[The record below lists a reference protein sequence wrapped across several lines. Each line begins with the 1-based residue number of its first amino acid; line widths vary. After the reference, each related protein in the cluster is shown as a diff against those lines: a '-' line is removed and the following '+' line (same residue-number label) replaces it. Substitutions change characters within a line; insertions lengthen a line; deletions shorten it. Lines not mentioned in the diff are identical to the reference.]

1 MLIQI
6 IGAGAVGMLMASF
19 VAEAGLPIHIVTRR
33 AQQAEFLLQQGLTRR
48 NIDGTIRQFEVRA
61 STHLKNEQSVVIVA
75 VKYDQLA
82 DVLETLKSINHQ
94 IPILFAQNGLAHFE
108 QGLQL
113 PQQHIAY
120 SSVQF
125 GAQKQDD
132 TTVLHR
138 GIGPVKIAVARGP
151 VETFEAILEL
161 NNQVFPV
168 VQQFNAEQMLTEK
181 ALLNCFINPLTAI
194 LQVKNGEL
202 VTSKYAFQILQT
214 LYNELMEAFPSML
227 ETFQFEDV
235 CSLCERTA
243 MNTSSML
250 TDRLKGQKTEVDTI
264 VGAVIEKARENGH
277 MVPTLTLLYR
287 LVKAFEESGEKM

>member
-19 VAEAGLPIHIVTRR
+19 MAEAGLPIHIVTRR
-33 AQQAEFLLQQGLTRR
+33 VQQAELLLKHGLTRQ
-48 NIDGTIRQFEVRA
+48 NIDGTIQRFPVQA
-61 STHLKNEQSVVIVA
+61 STQLKNEQSVVIVA

-82 DVLETLKSINHQ
+82 GVLETLHSANLQ
-94 IPILFAQNGLAHFE
+94 IPILFVQNGLAHFE

-138 GIGPVKIAVARGP
+138 GVGPVKIAVARGQ
-151 VETFEAILEL
+151 VETFEVIHQL
-161 NNQVFPV
+161 NDQAFPI
-168 VQQFNAEQMLTEK
+168 VQQLDAEHMLTEK

-202 VTSKYAFQILQT
+202 LTNKYAFQILQT
-214 LYNELMEAFPSML
+214 LYNELMGVFPSML
-227 ETFQFEDV
+227 GTFEDV
-235 CSLCERTA
+235 CRLCERTA

-250 TDRLKGQKTEVDTI
+250 TDRLKGKKTEVDTI
-264 VGAVIEKARENGH
+264 VGAVIEKARKNGH
-277 MVPTLTLLYR
+277 TLPTLTLLYR

>member
-19 VAEAGLPIHIVTRR
+19 VAEANLPVHIVTRR
-33 AQQAEFLLQQGLTRR
+33 DQQAELLLQQGLTRQ
-48 NIDGTIRQFEVRA
+48 NMDGTMQRFSVQA
-61 STHLKNEQSVVIVA
+61 STQLINEKSVVIVA

-82 DVLETLKSINHQ
+82 DVLETLHTINYQ
-94 IPILFAQNGLAHFE
+94 IPILFVQNGLAHYE

-138 GIGPVKIAVARGP
+138 GIGPIKIAVARGQIESFK
-151 VETFEAILEL
+151 VIHQL
-161 NNQVFPV
+161 NDQVFPI
-168 VQQFNAEQMLTEK
+168 VQQFDAEHMLTEK

-202 VTSKYAFQILQT
+202 VTNKYAFQILQT
-214 LYNELMEAFPSML
+214 LYNELMEVFPAML
-227 ETFQFEDV
+227 KTVRFEDV
-235 CSLCERTA
+235 CGLCERTA

-264 VGAVIEKARENGH
+264 VGAVIEKARKNGH
-277 MVPTLTLLYR
+277 TVPTLTLLYR